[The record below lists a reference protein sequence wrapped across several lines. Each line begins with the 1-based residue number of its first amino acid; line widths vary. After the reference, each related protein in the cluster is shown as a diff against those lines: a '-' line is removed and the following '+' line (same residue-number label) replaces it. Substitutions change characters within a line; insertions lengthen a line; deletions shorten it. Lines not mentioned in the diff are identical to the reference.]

1 MYTNLSASLYHVPIA
16 EVKTLMRAD
25 KNSIEKTF
33 LRAFAPLWMFA
44 ALVIV
49 YALSLSALRASETAA
64 IAASLLPFAVC
75 MGFCVFLVAK
85 GKIQKEHVTAAI
97 LLLGIALRVW
107 YITATPWNERQH
119 DVFVFETQ
127 GHAGYIY
134 TLMKTG
140 RLPETNTGLFYHP
153 PLHPFIM
160 SVAGNFLSR
169 FINTT
174 EQVFETLQLLP
185 AYYSLMCGWVFLKIL
200 DLLRIRQ
207 GTKLLFF
214 AFFTLH
220 PSLIIFSGS
229 INNDILCLLLSICTV
244 LYLLRFYESQSMKNA
259 FCMALCLGLA
269 MMTKLSAVTIAP
281 VIAVVFII
289 RLVRPTEGR
298 IRRSVMINELC
309 FGALSIPLGMWYP
322 IRNLIK
328 FDQPFGYV
336 MPIGTSHPLYCGDRS
351 FFERFISLPLKQLFE
366 NPYCMPEEDFNIP
379 MYTVK
384 CSVFGEYTFDFP
396 KWAVSVLLVINCAV
410 IVFCVFAAV
419 YTVIKK
425 KDHAAVLTAVSAVS
439 VAFFVWFNIR
449 YPNGCSM
456 DFRYISV
463 CLAGSLAVSSVC
475 FDMLS
480 EGLTRQKK
488 LVASIPF
495 VLFAAIASCI
505 YLSEK
510 LVVI

>member
-1 MYTNLSASLYHVPIA
+1 
-16 EVKTLMRAD
+16 MRAD
-25 KNSIEKTF
+25 KNSIERAL
-33 LRAFAPLWMFA
+33 LRAFVPLWLFA
-44 ALVIV
+44 VLVIV
-49 YALSLSALRASETAA
+49 YALSLSALQASETAA
-64 IAASLLPFAVC
+64 VAASLLPFAVC
-75 MGFCVFLVAK
+75 MGLCVFLGAK
-85 GKIQKEHVTAAI
+85 GKLQREYITAAI

-153 PLHPFIM
+153 PLHPYIM

-169 FINTT
+169 FINST

-185 AYYSLMCGWVFLKIL
+185 AYYSLICGWVFLKIL
-200 DLLRIRQ
+200 DFLKIRQ

-214 AFFTLH
+214 ALFTLH

-229 INNDILCLLLSICTV
+229 INNDILCLLLSICAV

-259 FCMALCLGLA
+259 LCMALYLGLA

-281 VIAVVFII
+281 VIAAVFII
-289 RLVRPTEGR
+289 RLVRPTDGR
-298 IRRSVMINELC
+298 TRRSVLINELC

-322 IRNLIK
+322 IRNFIK
-328 FDQPFGYV
+328 FDQPLGYV

-351 FFERFISLPLKQLFE
+351 FFERFVSLPVKQLFE

-379 MYTVK
+379 VYTVK

-396 KWAVSVLLVINCAV
+396 KWVAVTLLIINCVLVI
-410 IVFCVFAAV
+410 FCIFAAV

-425 KDHAAVLTAVSAVS
+425 NAHALVLTSVSAVS
-439 VAFFVWFNIR
+439 VIFFIWFNIK

-456 DFRYISV
+456 DFRYISI
-463 CLAGSLAVSSVC
+463 CLAGSLAVGSLC

-480 EGLTRQKK
+480 KGLTRQKK

-495 VLFAAIASCI
+495 VMFTAISTCI

-510 LVVI
+510 LFVI